1 MNDRNGII
9 NYLKYLRDRAVIS
22 GSRAVISAI
31 TITEPDWI
39 VWLCDKVL
47 ELLKEQEPVE
57 PIKTKK
63 EIDFRSEIVD
73 AFCCGNCRHELDHCE
88 KWRYCPNCGKAVKWD
103 DRD

>member
-1 MNDRNGII
+1 MKVDREKAIKAIEICYEQGHSCPECPLFSEDYCNGKLMH
-9 NYLKYLRDRAVIS
+9 N
-22 GSRAVISAI
+22 
-31 TITEPDWI
+31 
-39 VWLCDKVL
+39 VL
-47 ELLKEQEPVE
+47 IMLKEQEPVE

-103 DRD
+103 E